1 MVVYMILFQAEKRQT
16 LRTELEEQGDRGEEE
31 ENKGKAEVVDVVHLV
46 EAKSKFLLQFAG
58 LSRVALKS
66 EVCSK
71 SLCCMIHNRIFL
83 EIHSVITTVDYSM
96 CNLLVREKVY
106 S

>member
-1 MVVYMILFQAEKRQT
+1 LILFQAEKRQT

-31 ENKGKAEVVDVVHLV
+31 EKKGKEEVVDVVNLV

-66 EVCSK
+66 EVCSNG
-71 SLCCMIHNRIFL
+71 LCFMIYNFFF
-83 EIHSVITTVDYSM
+83 
-96 CNLLVREKVY
+96 
-106 S
+106 